1 MADVAARST
10 ALHATH
16 HDETP
21 CSPVTAPGRLAREVV
36 HVRRDGRI
44 GMVPSAMRDRGA
56 TPHGTSPFEA
66 LSIPIADR
74 LHWLD
79 LFAAGIR
86 RHHDRLVT
94 TVVEELG
101 KPAWEVTLTEVL
113 PLLASIQWHRRHL
126 RRLLGPK
133 RQRGGAWWQWGDRV
147 RTERAPVGRVLLIA
161 TWNYPIQL
169 LGIQLVQS
177 IAAGNETW
185 VKPSERSPRAQS
197 LLLTIV
203 RWALGE
209 AGIPQDML
217 VECDASREEGER
229 LLLEHHFDHVLFTG
243 STAVGR
249 SIAEIAAS
257 RLTPTTLEL
266 SGHDSAIVCA
276 DADLQLAARSIWQA
290 VLLNA
295 GQTCMAPRRVL
306 VEAAAY
312 RHFLGRL
319 APLAAAASPLTMVDA
334 SAATRTFAAVRDA
347 LQRGGRSLSGVAEPP
362 NGRSIRPHAVADA
375 APESSLFAGEHFG
388 PAVAVTPVADL
399 NEALGL
405 HGSVGQALAT
415 SVFTRSPK
423 ALCAR
428 ASSFGSSFVT
438 INDCVRPTSHPATAL
453 AGRGTSGWGASRG
466 TSGLLA
472 LTREVTV
479 TERGWLTPP
488 PEAPSERLLAWI
500 RRWSGVTGEHS

>member
-1 MADVAARST
+1 MASR
-10 ALHATH
+10 ALPDGGPTS
-16 HDETP
+16 DGP
-21 CSPVTAPGRLAREVV
+21 LEVQ
-36 HVRRDGRI
+36 
-44 GMVPSAMRDRGA
+44 
-56 TPHGTSPFEA
+56 T

-79 LFAAGIR
+79 RFAAGLR
-86 RHHDRLVT
+86 RQHDRLVA

-101 KPAWEVTLTEVL
+101 KPAWEVTLTEML
-113 PLLASIQWHRRHL
+113 PLLASIHWHRRHL
-126 RRLLGPK
+126 KRLLGPK
-133 RQRGGAWWQWGDRV
+133 RQRGGAWWQWGDAV
-147 RTERAPVGRVLLIA
+147 RTERTAVGRVLLIA

-169 LGIQLVQS
+169 LGVQLVQS

-197 LLLTIV
+197 LLLSTV

-229 LLLEHHFDHVLFTG
+229 LLREHHFDHVLFTG

-257 RLTPTTLEL
+257 RLMPTTLEL

-276 DADLQLAARSIWQA
+276 DADLDLAARSIWQA

-319 APLAAAASPLTMVDA
+319 APLAAATSPLTMVDA

-347 LQRGGRSLSGVAEPP
+347 LQRGGRSLSGVVEPP
-362 NGRSIRPHAVADA
+362 NGRALRPHAVADA
-375 APESSLFAGEHFG
+375 TPESTLFAGEHFG
-388 PAVAVTPVADL
+388 PAVAMTSVADL
-399 NEALGL
+399 NEAFGL
-405 HGSVGQALAT
+405 HRSVGQALAT

-423 ALCAR
+423 AIRAR
-428 ASSFGSSFVT
+428 AASLGTSFVT

-466 TSGLLA
+466 ASGLLA

-488 PEAPSERLLAWI
+488 PEAPSERLMVWI
-500 RRWSGVTGEHS
+500 RRWSGLTGGHP